1 VIESAS
7 KPKAVMAWSGGKDSS
22 LALHRVL
29 TQGDYQI
36 MALLTTLS
44 AEFRRIS
51 MHGVR
56 EELLERQAQ
65 ALEIPLVKMEV
76 LERTNAAYEIELE
89 RHLREFKAQGVE
101 AIIFGDIHLADLR
114 AYRETILD
122 RVGLKGVFP
131 LWQESPKSLLAEF
144 FAEGFSSVT
153 CCVDAERLGEEH
165 VGRLIDPAFVQS
177 LPANVDVCGENGE
190 YHSYCFDGPIFQRPV
205 AYALGEKQFRP
216 LLLNPVNPGCDLPAM
231 STPGFWY
238 CDLLAA

>member
-1 VIESAS
+1 
-7 KPKAVMAWSGGKDSS
+7 MAWSGGKDSS

-29 TQGDYQI
+29 VQGEYEVT
-36 MALLTTLS
+36 ALLTTLS

-65 ALEIPLVKMEV
+65 ALDIPLVKMEV
-76 LERTNAAYEIELE
+76 LERSNAAYEKELE

-131 LWQESPKSLLAEF
+131 LWQESPQALLAEF
-144 FAEGFSSVT
+144 FAKGFRSVT
-153 CCVDAERLGEEH
+153 CCVDAQCLSEEH
-165 VGRLIDPAFVQS
+165 VGRLIDAEFVQS
-177 LPANVDVCGENGE
+177 LPAGVDHCGENGE
-190 YHSYCFDGPIFQRPV
+190 YHSYCFAGPIFQHPV

-216 LLLNPVNPGCDLPAM
+216 LVMNPASPGCDLPAT